1 MINLVVGG
9 ATGKLGRIVCN
20 LAMESEDIELVGAT
34 VSKSG
39 GNVGKHLYEGVIA
52 SSSDDLKKLLADADV
67 YVDLTTPSAA
77 SKIVADVP
85 GTGTNII
92 VGTTAVD
99 ADALRKMAENI
110 RSNKTSGVVS
120 ANFAKGVNVFWKMCG
135 AMAKALPDYDIE
147 VIETHHHHK
156 KDAPSGTAMEAVR
169 RMQKVTG
176 IEELRFGREGVVG
189 ARGREIGIHSIRTG
203 DVFGDHTVMF
213 GGNMELLELKHR
225 SVSREVLA
233 MGCMETIRWISGKK
247 DGKVH
252 TMEEVYGL

>member
-9 ATGKLGRIVCN
+9 ATGKLGRLVCD
-20 LAMESEDIELVGAT
+20 LAVRSEDMELVGAT
-34 VSKSG
+34 VSKAG
-39 GNVGKHLYEGVIA
+39 GNAGRQLYEGVTA
-52 SSSDDLKKLLADADV
+52 STPDKLKELLDDADV

-77 SKIVADVP
+77 SKIIADVP
-85 GTGTNII
+85 GTGTNVI

-99 ADALRKMAENI
+99 KAALEKLAEEVKKNG
-110 RSNKTSGVVS
+110 TSGVVS
-120 ANFAKGVNVFWKMCG
+120 ANFAKGVNVFWKMCEI
-135 AMAKALPDYDIE
+135 MAESLPDYDIE
-147 VIETHHHHK
+147 VLETHHHHK

-176 IEELRFGREGVVG
+176 IQDLTFGREGVTG
-189 ARGREIGIHSIRTG
+189 ARGKEIGIHSIRAG

-247 DGKVH
+247 DGKMH
-252 TMEEVYGL
+252 TMNEVYNL